1 MAKSQS
7 PLYRLGEV
15 WIAGRSGSDTLY
27 RYWWDAERG
36 RTRRASLGTTELE
49 EAITR
54 LKDWFAKTHLPE
66 NEPLDAVPVA
76 TVLRLYYEEHGM
88 DLASH
93 EAIRIALTYWLEHFG
108 TDSVA
113 DAIKP
118 RAIDKFIALHEKA
131 GRSPNYINRIL
142 AAGRAAINR
151 AYKKGLIQSAPFIR
165 EVPLGYVAPKGRP
178 LSMDEMR
185 ALYHLADK
193 DYLKRFILWMVGTV
207 ARPAA
212 LYELPISHIDL
223 EVGLVQLNPIGRAQ
237 NKKYRP
243 TVKVPDTL
251 REFIG
256 EGPYLLMNGER
267 RIDDV
272 RYAWRK
278 TRKATGLGA
287 DVSPYSIRHTMARH
301 LRTKGVPAW
310 EVSAQLGHKSREYSV
325 TEIYAP
331 FDPAYLAT
339 SVAEIDKYLKELLI
353 SPNQR
358 PLTLPQR
365 CQSDEAENS
374 PGGTSVCNNSDK
386 MVVDTRFEL
395 VTPAMSK
402 RSLGFCQSLR
412 TLAQD

>member
-395 VTPAMSK
+395 VTPAMSMQC
-402 RSLGFCQSLR
+402 STTELIDHPF
-412 TLAQD
+412 